1 MLFVILYSNNLSKN
15 ITVGNQY
22 KMMTVDELSKMR
34 REVGMTQ
41 ADLAI
46 EVGVSQSYIAR
57 LERGTLDPKL
67 SVVSKIVEILSYRQ
81 SKTCAEIMTQNP
93 ITVDARDQASVAVR
107 VMQKHNFSQV
117 PVLRGTQLIGLVTER
132 DIIRNLQHNMNQLSV
147 QAIMSP
153 EGVPIIDETTPINI
167 VTPLFNTYQ
176 AILIHNQGRIRG
188 IITRSDLL
196 KLT

>member
-1 MLFVILYSNNLSKN
+1 M
-15 ITVGNQY
+15 ITL
-22 KMMTVDELSKMR
+22 DELSRMR

-57 LERGTLDPKL
+57 LERGSLDPKL
-67 SVVSKIVEILSYRQ
+67 SVVTKIVETLTHRQ

-93 ITVDARDQASVAVR
+93 VTVDARDQASSAVR
-107 VMQKHNFSQV
+107 VMQKHSFSQV

-153 EGVPIIDETTPINI
+153 EGVPIIDETTTIDI
-167 VTPLFNTYQ
+167 ITPLFHTYQ

>member
-1 MLFVILYSNNLSKN
+1 LLFVILSGNNLSKY
-15 ITVGNQY
+15 ITIGNQQ
-22 KMMTVDELSKMR
+22 KMMTADELSKMR

-67 SVVSKIVEILSYRQ
+67 SVVSKIVETLSYRQ

>member
-1 MLFVILYSNNLSKN
+1 M
-15 ITVGNQY
+15 ITL
-22 KMMTVDELSKMR
+22 DELSKMR

-57 LERGTLDPKL
+57 LERGSLDPKL
-67 SVVSKIVEILSYRQ
+67 SVVTKIVETLSHRQ
-81 SKTCAEIMTQNP
+81 SKTCAEIMTHNP
-93 ITVDARDQASVAVR
+93 VTVDARDQASAAVR

-153 EGVPIIDETTPINI
+153 EGVPIIVGPPQN
-167 VTPLFNTYQ
+167 VLY
-176 AILIHNQGRIRG
+176 ALKRKL
-188 IITRSDLL
+188 TRSR
-196 KLT
+196 